1 MAEGKRL
8 VIFGDSIAKGVTY
21 QDGRYHLC
29 SEHNF
34 DALAQKGITVS
45 NFAKMGA
52 CSDTVLTI
60 AKKRLDA
67 CEGAQVIL
75 SFGGNDCDFDWQAVS
90 DHPEEKHLP
99 KIAAETF
106 AENYRALVKLLR
118 QAGSSVWMTSLVPL
132 EAHRFLNHVSQGR
145 SKEHILSWL
154 GDADRI
160 FKQLSECAV
169 KALEGLDVEQVR
181 AVTVTTFGVDG
192 ALVDASGSQLY
203 PVISWKC
210 PRTAEVMKNIGK
222 YISQEELD
230 RISGVGAFA
239 FNTIYKLVWIKENRP
254 ELLEKAHAWLFISNL
269 LAYKLTGV
277 MATDRTMA
285 GTSQLTDLETGDFS
299 ELILNRLGL
308 RRGLFPPTVDAG
320 ETIGV
325 LTPEAAAAMG
335 IPALEGVPVISA
347 GHDTQFAIFGS
358 GADRDQPVLSSGT
371 WEILM
376 ARSAQA
382 RLTREDYEDGAT
394 AEFDA
399 EPGLLNPG
407 LQWLGSGII
416 EWVKAA
422 CFRGESYDTMD
433 AEAAAIPPGCDGVT
447 MVPDFLASGDRK
459 GSIGGLV
466 LGRTRGHIYRA
477 AMEALTWRLKSRLR
491 RLESVGG
498 FKSEFLILVGGGA
511 RNSVWT
517 QMRADILRIPVKVS
531 EVSESTVLGA
541 SMFAFAVAG
550 VYSTPEQARDAFGI
564 TYRTYMPGP
573 QEAAY
578 EKLNH

>member
-1 MAEGKRL
+1 MYSLCLDCGATNVRAMVVDEQGVIAGKASQPNATL
-8 VIFGDSIAKGVTY
+8 PGK
-21 QDGRYHLC
+21 
-29 SEHNF
+29 EN
-34 DALAQKGITVS
+34 
-45 NFAKMGA
+45 
-52 CSDTVLTI
+52 
-60 AKKRLDA
+60 
-67 CEGAQVIL
+67 
-75 SFGGNDCDFDWQAVS
+75 
-90 DHPEEKHLP
+90 PEFH
-99 KIAAETF
+99 
-106 AENYRALVKLLR
+106 
-118 QAGSSVWMTSLVPL
+118 VW
-132 EAHRFLNHVSQGR
+132 
-145 SKEHILSWL
+145 
-154 GDADRI
+154 DADRI

-517 QMRADILRIPVKVS
+517 QMRADILRNPVNVS

-541 SMFAFAVAG
+541 SMFAFAGAG

>member
-1 MAEGKRL
+1 MYSLSLDCGATNVRAMVVDEQGAIVGKASQPNATL
-8 VIFGDSIAKGVTY
+8 PG
-21 QDGRYHLC
+21 
-29 SEHNF
+29 EEN
-34 DALAQKGITVS
+34 
-45 NFAKMGA
+45 
-52 CSDTVLTI
+52 
-60 AKKRLDA
+60 
-67 CEGAQVIL
+67 
-75 SFGGNDCDFDWQAVS
+75 
-90 DHPEEKHLP
+90 PEFH
-99 KIAAETF
+99 
-106 AENYRALVKLLR
+106 
-118 QAGSSVWMTSLVPL
+118 VW
-132 EAHRFLNHVSQGR
+132 
-145 SKEHILSWL
+145 
-154 GDADRI
+154 DADRI

-169 KALEGLDVEQVR
+169 QALNGLDADKVR

-192 ALVDASGSQLY
+192 ALVDAEGRQLY

-210 PRTAEVMKNIGK
+210 PRTAEVMKHIGK

-239 FNTIYKLVWIKENRP
+239 FNTIYKLVWIRENRP
-254 ELLEKAHAWLFISNL
+254 ELLEKARAWLFISNL
-269 LAYKLTGV
+269 LAYRLTGI

-299 ELILNRLGL
+299 EFILNRLGL
-308 RRGLFPPTVDAG
+308 RRDLFPPTVEAG
-320 ETIGV
+320 ETIGI

-335 IPALEGVPVISA
+335 IPALAGVPVISA

-376 ARSAQA
+376 VRSTQA

-422 CFRGESYDTMD
+422 CFRGETYDAMD
-433 AEAAAIPPGCDGVT
+433 AEAALIPPGCDGVT

-459 GSIGGLV
+459 GSINGLV
-466 LGRTRGHIYRA
+466 LGRTRAHIYRA

-498 FKSEFLILVGGGA
+498 FKSDFLILVGGGA

-541 SMFAFAVAG
+541 SMFAFAGAG
-550 VYSTPEQARDAFGI
+550 VYSTPEEARDAFGI
-564 TYRTYMPGP
+564 TYRTYLPGL

-578 EKLNH
+578 ENLTH

>member
-1 MAEGKRL
+1 MYSLCLDCGATNVRAMVVDEQGAIVGKASQPNTTL
-8 VIFGDSIAKGVTY
+8 PGEENPEFHVW
-21 QDGRYHLC
+21 
-29 SEHNF
+29 
-34 DALAQKGITVS
+34 DA
-45 NFAKMGA
+45 N
-52 CSDTVLTI
+52 
-60 AKKRLDA
+60 
-67 CEGAQVIL
+67 
-75 SFGGNDCDFDWQAVS
+75 
-90 DHPEEKHLP
+90 
-99 KIAAETF
+99 
-106 AENYRALVKLLR
+106 
-118 QAGSSVWMTSLVPL
+118 
-132 EAHRFLNHVSQGR
+132 
-145 SKEHILSWL
+145 
-154 GDADRI
+154 RI

-169 KALEGLDVEQVR
+169 QALNGLDADKVR
-181 AVTVTTFGVDG
+181 AVTITTFGVDG
-192 ALVDASGSQLY
+192 ALVDAEGRQLY

-210 PRTAEVMKNIGK
+210 PRTAEVMKHIGK

-239 FNTIYKLVWIKENRP
+239 FNTIYKLVWIRENRP
-254 ELLEKAHAWLFISNL
+254 DLLEKAHAWLFISNL
-269 LAYKLTGV
+269 LAYRLTGI

-299 ELILNRLGL
+299 EFILNRLGL
-308 RRGLFPPTVDAG
+308 RRDLFPPTVEAG
-320 ETIGV
+320 ETIGI

-335 IPALEGVPVISA
+335 IPALAGVPVISA

-376 ARSAQA
+376 VRSTQA

-422 CFRGESYDTMD
+422 CFRGETYDAMD
-433 AEAAAIPPGCDGVT
+433 AEAALIPPGCDGVT

-459 GSIGGLV
+459 GSINGLV
-466 LGRTRGHIYRA
+466 LGRTRAHIYRA

-498 FKSEFLILVGGGA
+498 FKSDFLILVGGGA

-541 SMFAFAVAG
+541 SMFAFAGAG
-550 VYSTPEQARDAFGI
+550 VYSTPEEARDAFGI
-564 TYRTYMPGP
+564 TYRTYLPGP

-578 EKLNH
+578 ENLTH